1 MTGTNGGRR
10 VGSTKARKKVLGAW
24 EEETGR
30 QVMRVEELIVR
41 KGRNSGFCLPVRFP
55 GGN

>member
-1 MTGTNGGRR
+1 MTGTNSGRR
-10 VGSTKARKKVLGAW
+10 VGSTKARKKVLGVW

-41 KGRNSGFCLPVRFP
+41 KGRNSGFCLPGRFP

>member
-10 VGSTKARKKVLGAW
+10 VGSTKARKKVLRAW

-55 GGN
+55 GDN